1 MKTKITM
8 NSRERVR
15 ICLKEDRKG
24 SLNAHQVLRRLS
36 VLCEGRQY
44 VEAAHLVNRL
54 GLTALCVVA
63 TEMPL
68 DLLAEAL
75 PYSST
80 LLECLFCR

>member
-1 MKTKITM
+1 M
-8 NSRERVR
+8 NSRERIR
-15 ICLKEDRKG
+15 LCMREDRKG
-24 SLNAHQVLRRLS
+24 SLSANQVLRRLS

-44 VEAAHLVNRL
+44 VEAAHIVNRL

-75 PYSST
+75 PYSAV
-80 LLECLFCR
+80 LLECLFSR

>member
-1 MKTKITM
+1 M
-8 NSRERVR
+8 NSRERIR
-15 ICLKEDRKG
+15 INCQKEDRKG

-54 GLTALCVVA
+54 GYSALCVVA

-80 LLECLFCR
+80 LLECLFNR